1 MQIYF
6 IRHAQSENNH
16 LYDINGPGSGRSE
29 DPDLTKKGEKQLK
42 YLQRFLSKK
51 TDLPL
56 SLNGKD
62 YQNRTGFRFTHLYAS
77 PMVRA
82 VKTGWAVANQF
93 NLPLQLWIDLHE
105 GGGIFLNNE
114 EEETGNLPGKTSEYF
129 IENFP
134 GILLD
139 KEISQQGW
147 WNKPFEPWE
156 GRPLRAERVWEFLL
170 TQHGPDDRIALFS
183 HGGFYNHWL
192 SVILGSVFVDK
203 FSLKEKV
210 FFELNNTG
218 ITRIDV
224 DNEENKF
231 RIYYNNKIDFLP
243 DDLIT

>member
-16 LYDINGPGSGRSE
+16 LYDINGTGAGRSE
-29 DPDLTKKGEKQLK
+29 DPDLTKKGEQQLK
-42 YLQRFLSKK
+42 YLRRFLSKK
-51 TDLPL
+51 TDQLP

-62 YQNRTGFRFTHLYAS
+62 YQNRTGFHFTHLYAS

-82 VKTGWAVANQF
+82 VKTGWEVAALF
-93 NLPLQLWIDLHE
+93 NLPLQLWVDLHE
-105 GGGIFLNNE
+105 GGGIFQNNE
-114 EEETGNLPGKTSEYF
+114 GEEPGNLPGKTSAYF
-129 IENFP
+129 SENYP

-139 KEISQQGW
+139 EEITPEGW

-156 GRPLRAERVWEFLL
+156 GRPLRAERVWERLL
-170 TQHGPDDRIALFS
+170 TMHGPDDSIALFS

-192 SVILGSVFVDK
+192 SVILGTVSVDD

-224 DNEENKF
+224 NLEKNKF